1 MYRLGRSVARGG
13 NGIYLHLHKN
23 QPQVTKAQQQVSLQ
37 LHFSARTFCVSV
49 NRPAGTGSKELD
61 ELILGSNVGEGA
73 VPVNPLPISPT
84 SETSPDSAVPL
95 ADPSTLPLPESISNI
110 ASSTSEYVSP
120 FLSVDKVEYSN
131 LVEPSLQSLG
141 LAHGWPSGYLQ
152 SFLEL
157 LHIEAGLPWWQAIVA
172 TTVCLRI
179 VVLPIMVTAQKNMAR
194 MNNHQPT
201 LQKLQIEAQ
210 LAGMRD
216 NKDQTKFAHAALDA
230 YQNKHNL
237 HPIKNLLPMWVNG
250 LFMTSMFFGLR
261 GMTNV
266 PVESMTTGGT
276 AWFTDLVA
284 SDPTFILP
292 LTASGTIAL
301 MMYLG
306 ADGMNLDTIPPIMKK
321 VMLAI
326 PIVSIPVMIAFPAAL
341 GVYWVTNNFISL
353 CQSRI
358 LRIPAV
364 RQSCGIPEIIKW
376 KPEELPM
383 TTFMEQL
390 KAAHIEQEKK
400 KKRES
405 AAREANKMK
414 LQEHENKVRGALLDA
429 FTKEDQERLQK
440 NARKRLGGKE

>member
-1 MYRLGRSVARGG
+1 
-13 NGIYLHLHKN
+13 
-23 QPQVTKAQQQVSLQ
+23 
-37 LHFSARTFCVSV
+37 V

-61 ELILGSNVGEGA
+61 ELILSSGGGDGA
-73 VPVNPLPISPT
+73 TTAAYASPLNSTSVVTPLEPSSPISAIQ
-84 SETSPDSAVPL
+84 SA
-95 ADPSTLPLPESISNI
+95 ADPTATSL
-110 ASSTSEYVSP
+110 ASSASDYVSP
-120 FLSVDKVEYSN
+120 FLAVDKVEFSN

-141 LAHGWPSGYLQ
+141 LAHGYPSGYLQ

-157 LHIEAGLPWWQAIVA
+157 LHIEVGLPWWQAIVA
-172 TTVCLRI
+172 TTICLRI

-216 NKDQTKFAHAALDA
+216 NAQQSKFAHQALDA

-237 HPIKNLLPMWVNG
+237 HPIKNLMPMWVNG

-261 GMTNV
+261 GMANA

-284 SDPTFILP
+284 TDPTFILP

-321 VMLAI
+321 LMIAM
-326 PIVSIPVMIAFPAAL
+326 PIVSIPVMVAFPAAL

-353 CQSRI
+353 CQSRV
-358 LRIPAV
+358 LRLPAV
-364 RQSCGIPEIIKW
+364 RDFCGIPEIVKW
-376 KPEELPM
+376 KPEDLPM
-383 TTFMEQL
+383 TTFMDQL
-390 KAAHIEQEKK
+390 KAAHTEQEKK

-405 AAREANKMK
+405 ANREANKMK

-429 FTKEDQERLQK
+429 FSKEDQERLQR
-440 NARKRLGGKE
+440 NARKRLGEKKE

>member
-1 MYRLGRSVARGG
+1 MYRLGRFIGRGHSSSL
-13 NGIYLHLHKN
+13 YLQVHK
-23 QPQVTKAQQQVSLQ
+23 PQLQ
-37 LHFSARTFCVSV
+37 LKTSQLKLQYTARTFCVSV
-49 NRPAGTGSKELD
+49 CRPAGTGSKEID
-61 ELILGSNVGEGA
+61 ELILGSGGSDA
-73 VPVNPLPISPT
+73 ATAAYTSPLNSTSTGVTPLLEPSPISTIPSSATDPAT
-84 SETSPDSAVPL
+84 SL
-95 ADPSTLPLPESISNI
+95 
-110 ASSTSEYVSP
+110 ASSTSDYVSP
-120 FLSVDKVEYSN
+120 FLSVDKVEFSN
-131 LVEPSLQSLG
+131 LVEPSLSSLG
-141 LAHGWPSGYLQ
+141 LAHGYPSGWLQ
-152 SFLEL
+152 SLMEL
-157 LHIEAGLPWWQAIVA
+157 LHIETDLPWWQAIVA
-172 TTVCLRI
+172 TTICLRI

-210 LAGMRD
+210 LAGMGD
-216 NKDQTKFAHAALDA
+216 NEQRKKFAHQALDA

-261 GMTNV
+261 GMTNA

-284 SDPTFILP
+284 TDPTFILP

-306 ADGMNLDTIPPIMKK
+306 ADGLNLDTIPPIMKK
-321 VMLAI
+321 LMIAM

-358 LRIPAV
+358 LRLPAV
-364 RQSCGIPEIIKW
+364 RDFCGIPEIVKW
-376 KPEELPM
+376 KPEDLPM
-383 TTFMEQL
+383 TTFMDQL
-390 KAAHIEQEKK
+390 KAAHTEQEKK

-405 AAREANKMK
+405 ANREANRMR

-429 FTKEDQERLQK
+429 FSKEDQERLQR
-440 NARKRLGGKE
+440 NARKRLGEKD

>member
-1 MYRLGRSVARGG
+1 MFENFPCYDEASYLSDTNWHCCREMYRLGRLAGRGTSSSF
-13 NGIYLHLHKN
+13 YSQLHK
-23 QPQVTKAQQQVSLQ
+23 PQVQLKTSQQVSVKLQ
-37 LHFSARTFCVSV
+37 YSVRTFCVSV

-61 ELILGSNVGEGA
+61 ELILSSGSDTA
-73 VPVNPLPISPT
+73 TTAAYASPLNSTSVVTPLEPSSPISAIQ
-84 SETSPDSAVPL
+84 SA
-95 ADPSTLPLPESISNI
+95 ADPTATSL
-110 ASSTSEYVSP
+110 ASSASDYVSP
-120 FLSVDKVEYSN
+120 FLAVDKVEFSN

-141 LAHGWPSGYLQ
+141 LAHGYPSGYLQ

-157 LHIEAGLPWWQAIVA
+157 LHIEVGLPWWQAIVA
-172 TTVCLRI
+172 TTICLRI

-216 NKDQTKFAHAALDA
+216 NAQQSKFAHQALDA

-237 HPIKNLLPMWVNG
+237 HPIKNLMPMWVNG

-261 GMTNV
+261 GMANA

-284 SDPTFILP
+284 TDPTFILP

-321 VMLAI
+321 VGSSCLLLFGKSLLTGAFVHSTIFILA
-326 PIVSIPVMIAFPAAL
+326 
-341 GVYWVTNNFISL
+341 
-353 CQSRI
+353 
-358 LRIPAV
+358 
-364 RQSCGIPEIIKW
+364 
-376 KPEELPM
+376 
-383 TTFMEQL
+383 
-390 KAAHIEQEKK
+390 
-400 KKRES
+400 
-405 AAREANKMK
+405 
-414 LQEHENKVRGALLDA
+414 
-429 FTKEDQERLQK
+429 
-440 NARKRLGGKE
+440 